1 MVHPVEFE
9 STTNGLKGRCAA
21 IAPRMHLKNTNNL
34 HHPTLP
40 STIFRNFFLAPE
52 EGFEPPTV

>member
-21 IAPRMHLKNTNNL
+21 VAPRMHLKNTNNL

-40 STIFRNFFLAPE
+40 STIFPKKIWL
-52 EGFEPPTV
+52 